1 MTGAAP
7 GAPLDPRLSAVLR
20 DVAKLALTA
29 LFALSSGWVF
39 SQFRLPVPYMLGSL
53 IGVWVLGGLIR
64 PAQPWLGV
72 PRWFHIP
79 VILGLGVIVGGA
91 IGPGFI
97 GSVLIWW
104 PTTLVVIVATT
115 IATAIGFLVLW
126 RLRRRPWLQALL
138 SAVPGGQAEVSVIAR
153 DYVDKDY
160 AVVLSHL
167 VRVTF
172 IFLSTPLILAL
183 VEGQAAVEQ
192 SYQAQDNLPGL
203 FELPPRRIIEFLAM
217 AFGSYALARLI
228 RMPMPHLLGPML
240 VSLVL
245 NALGWVETIR
255 LNEFVLLAQVTI
267 GGQIGARLSR
277 VPFREVLSYLIDGLM
292 VSVVTLSIYT
302 GFAVGVAVVLDMRL
316 LDAYIGFVPGGLYE
330 VTLLSVLFGLDV
342 AFVAFHNTL
351 RVVLIYVGLPFVLAR
366 TQLADRKPEGE

>member
-366 TQLADRKPEGE
+366 TQLADRKPEG

>member
-53 IGVWVLGGLIR
+53 IGVWVLGLIR

-126 RLRRRPWLQALL
+126 RLRHRPWLQALL

>member
-115 IATAIGFLVLW
+115 IATTIGFLVLW

-277 VPFREVLSYLIDGLM
+277 VPFREVVSYLIDGLM

-302 GFAVGVAVVLDMRL
+302 GFALGVAVVLDMRL

-366 TQLADRKPEGE
+366 TQLAERKPEGE

>member
-1 MTGAAP
+1 MTGAVP
-7 GAPLDPRLSAVLR
+7 GVRDPRLKAILK

-115 IATAIGFLVLW
+115 IATTIGFLVLW

-153 DYVDKDY
+153 DYVEKDY

-203 FELPPRRIIEFLAM
+203 LELPPLRIIEFLAM

-277 VPFREVLSYLIDGLM
+277 VPFREVVSYLIDGLM

-302 GFAVGVAVVLDMRL
+302 GFAIAVAVMLDMRL

-366 TQLADRKPEGE
+366 TRLAERKPEGE

>member
-172 IFLSTPLILAL
+172 IFLSTPLILAV

-366 TQLADRKPEGE
+366 TQLADHNRESD